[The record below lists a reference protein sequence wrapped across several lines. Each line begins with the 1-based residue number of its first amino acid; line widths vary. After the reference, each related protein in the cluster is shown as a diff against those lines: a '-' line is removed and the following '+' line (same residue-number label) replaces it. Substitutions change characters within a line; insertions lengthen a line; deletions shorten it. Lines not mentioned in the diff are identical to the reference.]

1 MNRLDTLNTPGTPG
15 IGVEPLN
22 TPRLARNPTGYFRVP
37 LATHRLAN
45 KVAFIT
51 GGGGKIGVETAA
63 RLIRE
68 GANVTLM
75 DISFEALEE
84 ALVTLKDAIY
94 TGEISTSRILTVVG
108 DASKEE
114 DMVSALERTVKMFK
128 KLDIALLNAGVSY
141 AAKPLLKTS
150 EEEYDRV
157 MGVNVKSAFLG
168 LKHVGKTMA
177 ALGNGGSIILTSSIA
192 GLRGAPGLS
201 VYSASKFALRGL
213 ATTAATE
220 LGPSGIRVNT
230 IHPSGLGGPSFQQSW
245 TEEQLEEMKKGMP
258 LGRFAET
265 HDVSSVVA
273 FLGHEDSKFITGSFL
288 KIDGGAITF

>member
-1 MNRLDTLNTPGTPG
+1 MSGTLNTPGTPG

-22 TPRLARNPTGYFRVP
+22 TPRLQRNPTGYFRVP

-75 DISFEALEE
+75 DISFDALEA

-94 TGEISTSRILTVVG
+94 TGEIATSRILTVVG

-114 DMVSALERTVKMFK
+114 DVVSAVERTLKMFK
-128 KLDIALLNAGVSY
+128 KLDIAFLNAGVSY
-141 AAKPLLKTS
+141 PATPLLETG
-150 EEEYDRV
+150 EDEYDRV
-157 MGVNVKSAFLG
+157 MGTNVKSAFLG
-168 LKHVGKTMA
+168 LKHVAKAMK

-192 GLRGAPGLS
+192 GLRGTPGLS

-213 ATTAATE
+213 ALTAANE
-220 LGPSGIRVNT
+220 LGPDGIRVNT
-230 IHPSGLGGPSFQQSW
+230 IHPSGVDTPMFRQAWS
-245 TEEQLEEMKKGMP
+245 EEKLEELKAGMP
-258 LGRFAET
+258 LGRFAQT

-288 KIDGGAITF
+288 KIDGGCLSF